1 MNAIA
6 ARLAPIALRAAAI
19 ALVVLAIAAGW
30 FYVKSLRAELVDAQ
44 NTARTAQETVGRRDA
59 TIADLQH
66 KEREHAKALAQLDA
80 KRAGIAASLAQ
91 SETDFEALKHEN
103 EALRAWADGALPDD
117 VVRLYGRPAITGAD
131 EYLAMR
137 ARRALHAAGDGTAH

>member
-30 FYVKSLRAELVDAQ
+30 FYVKALRAELVDAQ

-59 TIADLQH
+59 AIADMQN

-117 VVRLYGRPAITGAD
+117 VVRLYDRPAITGAD
-131 EYLAMR
+131 AYLAMR
-137 ARRALHAAGDGTAH
+137 ARRALHAAGNGPAH